1 MRGSGSENE
10 EVPVVEKVDVG
21 IHIVWLVIDQ
31 ELQGNTLSNGNSIS
45 VQDLEGGIVV
55 CEDCRIEAIQAAG
68 CHEDGSV
75 GEYLCARVPSVA

>member
-1 MRGSGSENE
+1 MRGSGNENE
-10 EVPVVEKVDVG
+10 QVPVVEKVDVG
-21 IHIVWLVIDQ
+21 IHIVRLVIHQD
-31 ELQGNTLSNGNSIS
+31 LQGNTLSDGNSIG

-55 CEDCRIEAIQAAG
+55 CEDCRIEAVQAAG